1 MFLLI
6 NLCQIMA
13 LKLVDQKNVSITDII
28 KIVIDQKLFSA
39 GNRVVDFIAVMDMHI
54 HRFLIII

>member
-1 MFLLI
+1 MDRMIRSWFLLI

-28 KIVIDQKLFSA
+28 KIVIDQKLFPPE
-39 GNRVVDFIAVMDMHI
+39 IE
-54 HRFLIII
+54 